1 LLGEIVAIDILRVL
15 DICKLL
21 LLMLLVVL
29 LAVKNIS
36 WICVL
41 QADAQN
47 IDSCLPEIKLYR
59 TFLNLLK
66 IVSAPCH
73 EWAE

>member
-1 LLGEIVAIDILRVL
+1 MVPV
-15 DICKLL
+15 
-21 LLMLLVVL
+21 MLL

-59 TFLNLLK
+59 TFLNLT
-66 IVSAPCH
+66 A
-73 EWAE
+73 

>member
-1 LLGEIVAIDILRVL
+1 
-15 DICKLL
+15 LL
-21 LLMLLVVL
+21 LLLVVLL

-47 IDSCLPEIKLYR
+47 IDSCLPEIKLYP
-59 TFLNLLK
+59 TFPEPYN
-66 IVSAPCH
+66 VTHTATAFACY
-73 EWAE
+73 